1 MPIFEGIL
9 KNNLKYVLNQD
20 KKFRSTTI
28 FIFIRVGS
36 KHEIEEEQGMA
47 HFLEHL
53 LFKGTKKFKTNMI
66 LNKKI
71 DSLGAQ
77 TNASTDKNYTCYYLK
92 LPSENILEGIKVLKE
107 MVYESKL
114 DTKEL
119 EKEKEVVIEEMN
131 KTFDDSEDY
140 INDLIP
146 EYLFKGHNLC
156 HHILGKKD
164 LIRNMKRSDIMKF
177 YKKHYIPNNS
187 VLVITG
193 NFDMKIQ
200 NELPKIFNNSQSII
214 KHNYENFCFPKKR
227 QIITKYRDHNQITLG
242 IAFPIFNYFDKRK
255 YCLDILI
262 SYLDGYLTSKLWVE
276 LREKEP
282 LIYSGDAGYDVYE
295 EGGYFQIVYSLENKN
310 VFKSLEIV
318 NRIFTDIKNNK
329 IKEENFEMFKR
340 NIILNIEMVK
350 EDADETSHFLGEE
363 KLINDKILSYQKLKE
378 YYENCKL
385 EDLNNLGNSIFN
397 YDKILVIQLGDINR
411 KTFQNKVDKIF
422 NII

>member
-71 DSLGAQ
+71 DNLGAQ
-77 TNASTDKNYTCYYLK
+77 TNAATDKNYTCYYLK
-92 LPSENILEGIKVLKE
+92 LPSPNVLEGIKVLKE
-107 MVYESKL
+107 MVFESKL
-114 DTKEL
+114 DSKEL

-146 EYLFKGHNLC
+146 EYLFKDHNLG
-156 HHILGKKD
+156 HHILGKKN

-295 EGGYFQIVYSLENKN
+295 EGGYFQLVYSLEKKN

-318 NRIFTDIKNNK
+318 NRIFNDIKNNK
-329 IKEENFEMFKR
+329 IKEEEFEMFKI
-340 NIILNIEMVK
+340 NIILNIEMDK

-397 YDKILVIQLGDINR
+397 YEKILVIQLGDINK

-422 NII
+422 V

>member
-36 KHEIEEEQGMA
+36 KHENNTEQGMA

-53 LFKGTKKFKTNMI
+53 LFKGTKKYKTNMI

-71 DSLGAQ
+71 DSLGAH

-114 DTKEL
+114 DPKEL

-131 KTFDDSEDY
+131 KTLDDSEDY

-146 EYLFKGHNLC
+146 EYLFKGNNLG

-200 NELPKIFNNSQSII
+200 NELPKIFNNPQSVI
-214 KHNYENFCFPKKR
+214 KHNYENFCFPTKK

-255 YCLDILI
+255 YFLDILI
-262 SYLDGYLTSKLWVE
+262 AYLDGYLTSKLYLE

-282 LIYSGDAGYDVYE
+282 LIYNGEAGYDVYE
-295 EGGYFQIVYSLENKN
+295 EGGYFQIVYSLEKKN

-318 NRIFTDIKNNK
+318 NRIFKDIKNNK
-329 IKEENFEMFKR
+329 IKKEDFEMFKR
-340 NIILNIEMVK
+340 NIILNIEMDK
-350 EDADETSHFLGEE
+350 EDADETGHFLGEE
-363 KLINDKILSYQKLKE
+363 KLINDKILSYKKLKE

-385 EDLNNLGNSIFN
+385 EDLNDLGNSIFN
-397 YDKILVIQLGDINR
+397 YEKILVIQLGDINR
-411 KTFQNKVDKIF
+411 KTFYNKVNRIF
-422 NII
+422 I

>member
-71 DSLGAQ
+71 DNLGAQ
-77 TNASTDKNYTCYYLK
+77 TNAATDKNYTCYYLK
-92 LPSENILEGIKVLKE
+92 LPSPNVLEGIKVLKE
-107 MVYESKL
+107 MVFESKL
-114 DTKEL
+114 DSKEL

-146 EYLFKGHNLC
+146 EYLFKDHNLG
-156 HHILGKKD
+156 HHILGKKN

-295 EGGYFQIVYSLENKN
+295 EGGYFQLVYSLEKKN

-318 NRIFTDIKNNK
+318 NRIFNDIKNNK
-329 IKEENFEMFKR
+329 IKEEEFEMFKI
-340 NIILNIEMVK
+340 NIILNIEMDK

-385 EDLNNLGNSIFN
+385 EDLDNLGNSIFN
-397 YDKILVIQLGDINR
+397 YEKILVNQLGDINK

-422 NII
+422 V

>member
-227 QIITKYRDHNQITLG
+227 QIITKYREHNQITLG

-340 NIILNIEMVK
+340 NIILNIEMDK

>member
-36 KHEIEEEQGMA
+36 KHETEQEQGMA

-71 DSLGAQ
+71 DSLGAK

-92 LPSENILEGIKVLKE
+92 LPSPNVLEGIKVLKE

-119 EKEKEVVIEEMN
+119 VKEKEVVIEEMN

-146 EYLFKGHNLC
+146 EYLFKGHNLG

-200 NELPKIFNNSQSII
+200 NELPKIFNNPQSII
-214 KHNYENFCFPKKR
+214 EHNYENFCFLKKR

-242 IAFPIFNYFDKRK
+242 IAFPIFNCFDKRK

-262 SYLDGYLTSKLWVE
+262 AYLDGYLTSKLWVE

-282 LIYSGDAGYDVYE
+282 LIYDGDAGYDVYE
-295 EGGYFQIVYSLENKN
+295 EGGYFQIVYSLEKKN

-318 NRIFTDIKNNK
+318 NRIFKDIKNNK
-329 IKEENFEMFKR
+329 IKKEDFEMFKK
-340 NIILNIEMVK
+340 NTILNIEMDK

-385 EDLNNLGNSIFN
+385 EDLTNLGNSILN
-397 YDKILVIQLGDINR
+397 YEKILVIQLGDINR

-422 NII
+422 N

>member
-340 NIILNIEMVK
+340 NIILNIEMDK